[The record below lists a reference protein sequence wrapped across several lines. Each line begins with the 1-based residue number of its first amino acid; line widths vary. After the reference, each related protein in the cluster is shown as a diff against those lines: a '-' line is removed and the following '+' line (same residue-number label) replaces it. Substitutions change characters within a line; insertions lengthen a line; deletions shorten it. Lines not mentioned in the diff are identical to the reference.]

1 MEGKLRPLLLKSL
14 KEKLNGSEHVA
25 ILYSGGFES
34 FSCLCLCLELGIK
47 PHLYTFYLDGVESH
61 DIVKARSDA
70 RVFGVPFTEVR
81 IPNLYEKLKKDVFF
95 LIHALGTTRKTVIQC
110 VHPLLYA
117 LPKIREKHVII
128 GLERGRPWGLN
139 QKGTTAGYKGLEAFN
154 EYRRFAIEEQKRN
167 SIHYIVDM
175 INRDHVCIR
184 PYDDDDVNDWFM
196 SKTYKE
202 LNSPHAKQPILDEFS
217 EEVEMCNVKLKHASY
232 QVESKLRE
240 FHDKLLEDPILNP
253 DKQYKSVVGVYNN
266 MRRLSTRQEPNLFN
280 YAQI

>member
-1 MEGKLRPLLLKSL
+1 MEDKLRPLLLKSL
-14 KEKLNGSEHVA
+14 KEKLNGSKDVA

-61 DIVKARSDA
+61 DIKKARSDSK
-70 RVFGVPFTEVR
+70 VFGVPLTEVV
-81 IPNLYEKLKKDVFF
+81 IPNELCRLRADVFW
-95 LIHALGTTRKTVIQC
+95 LIDILGTTRKTVVQC
-110 VHPLLYA
+110 AHPLLYM
-117 LPKIREKHVII
+117 LPEIDEEYVVI

-154 EYRRFAIEEQKRN
+154 EYRNFAIEEQKRN
-167 SIHYIVDM
+167 SIHYIVNM
-175 INRDHVCIR
+175 INEGHICVR

-196 SKTYKE
+196 ARTYKE
-202 LNSPHAKQPILDEFS
+202 LNQPHAKQPILDEFA
-217 EEVEMCNVKLKHASY
+217 EEASRCEVKLKHASY

-240 FHDKLLEDPILNP
+240 YHDLLLEDRELNP
-253 DKQYKSVVGVYNN
+253 NHEYKSVVGVYNN
-266 MRRLSTRQEPNLFN
+266 IQRILNRQESLFD

>member
-1 MEGKLRPLLLKSL
+1 MEDKLRPLLLKSL
-14 KEKLNGSEHVA
+14 KEKLNGNKDVA

-61 DIVKARSDA
+61 DIKKARSDA
-70 RVFGVPFTEVR
+70 KVFDVPLTEVV
-81 IPNLYEKLKKDVFF
+81 IPNELCRLREDVFW
-95 LIHALGTTRKTVIQC
+95 LIDILGTTRKTVVQC
-110 VHPLLYA
+110 AHPLLYT
-117 LPKIREKHVII
+117 LPEIDEEYVII

-154 EYRRFAIEEQKRN
+154 EYRNFAIEEQKRN
-167 SIHYIVDM
+167 SIHYIVNL
-175 INRDHVCIR
+175 INEEHICVR

-196 SKTYKE
+196 SRTYKE
-202 LNSPHAKQPILDEFS
+202 LNQPHAKQPILDEFA
-217 EEVEMCNVKLKHASY
+217 EEIARCEVTLKHASY

-240 FHDKLLEDPILNP
+240 FHDLLLKDKELNP
-253 DKQYKSVVGVYNN
+253 NHQYKSVVGVYNN
-266 MRRLSTRQEPNLFN
+266 IQKLLNEEETLFD